1 MPFKRSKHMNT
12 KSCFVPADILL
23 PDFTKIDGKKWATIA
38 CDQFTSQPEYWR
50 DAEEI
55 AKNSPSALNLILPE
69 AYLDRE
75 DELLAKIAE
84 SMTAYVNDKI
94 LEEHPATMIY
104 IERVQSD
111 GRVRRGVVGA
121 VDLEC
126 YDWHHGTETLVRA
139 TEGTVPERIPPR
151 VKIRKS
157 ATLELPHIML
167 LLDDPEKKIVEGIAA
182 RVDNLKPAYNF
193 ELMLGGGSIKAYYLD
208 EDGINAVTEGVAALS
223 APDAAKTKYNIDGKA
238 PLALAVGDGNHS
250 LATARAI
257 YEELKAE
264 IGVEA
269 AMEHPARYALAE
281 LVNIHDEALDFEP
294 IYRVIFNVEPDAFI
308 KEFTDYCASINGKAS
323 AQSVKIIVG
332 KDEREIIIA
341 APEHQL
347 TVGTVQRFLDI
358 YTKNNPSA
366 EVDYIHGEKEV
377 ADLALRPNTVS
388 MIFDGMTKEQ
398 LFCSVICDGALPR
411 KTFSMGHA
419 QDKRYYIEARKI
431 TK

>member
-1 MPFKRSKHMNT
+1 MNK
-12 KSCFVPADILL
+12 KSCFIPADILL
-23 PDFTKIDGKKWATIA
+23 PDFSKIDGKKWATIA
-38 CDQFTSQPEYWR
+38 CDQFTSQPEYWH
-50 DAEEI
+50 DAEKI
-55 AKNSPSALNLILPE
+55 AKDSPSALNLILPE

-75 DELLAKIAE
+75 DELLVKISE

-121 VDLEC
+121 VDLEH
-126 YDWHHGTETLVRA
+126 YDWHPGTETLVRA

-151 VKIRKS
+151 VKIRKKAS
-157 ATLELPHIML
+157 LELPHIML
-167 LLDDPEKKIVEGIAA
+167 LLDDPERNIIEGIAA
-182 RVDNLKPAYNF
+182 RVDTLTPAYDF

-208 EDGINAVTEGVAALS
+208 KAGIDAVTEGVAALS
-223 APDAAKTKYNIDGKA
+223 APDAAKVKYNIDGKA

-269 AMEHPARYALAE
+269 AMAHPARYALAE

-294 IYRVIFNVEPDAFI
+294 IYRVIFNVEPEAFI
-308 KEFTDYCASINGKAS
+308 KEFSDYCGSLSGNATR
-323 AQSVKIIVG
+323 QSVKVIVG
-332 KDEREIIIA
+332 NEEREVAIP

-347 TVGTVQRFLDI
+347 TVGTVQRFLDV
-358 YTKNNPSA
+358 YTKANPTA
-366 EVDYIHGEKEV
+366 EVDYIHGEKDV

-388 MIFDGMTKEQ
+388 MIFDGMTKDQ